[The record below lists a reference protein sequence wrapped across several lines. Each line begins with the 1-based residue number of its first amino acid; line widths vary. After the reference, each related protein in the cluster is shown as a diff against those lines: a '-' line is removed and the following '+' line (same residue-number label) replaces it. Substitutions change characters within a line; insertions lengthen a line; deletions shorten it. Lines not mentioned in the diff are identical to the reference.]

1 MNGSHLREQY
11 RAIELILNS
20 PQRTVPLDPRATEEI
35 ACLSCP
41 HIIQKATLKG
51 KILTQRSK
59 EDMGIPLISV
69 NTVSLGSQPGTC
81 SWCTRGGLHPDD
93 IS

>member
-1 MNGSHLREQY
+1 LENGSHLREQY

-51 KILTQRSK
+51 KIFTQRSK

-69 NTVSLGSQPGTC
+69 NNTVSLGSWSTKGR
-81 SWCTRGGLHPDD
+81 SAKR
-93 IS
+93 